1 MGSLNLPIMSLN
13 AAIQAV
19 VPPPKYA
26 VTDLVDCEMGR
37 RTRLEHVFLIERGE
51 QTEIGQVTGSEAV
64 EALIRN
70 TEDAYGF
77 PPYPILARHI
87 CIDGMGLA
95 GLRRRERAILESALG
110 DRDLTRIVAADYGWA
125 DIIVQRLG
133 LDEALQP
140 ALEALAP
147 VERSL
152 TPVQLSPLTEGPGDA
167 SSRPETEPE
176 PVASGR
182 P

>member
-1 MGSLNLPIMSLN
+1 LN

-37 RTRLEHVFLIERGE
+37 RTRLEHVFLIERGS

-77 PPYPILARHI
+77 PPYPSLARHI
-87 CIDGMGLA
+87 CIDGMGHA

-133 LDEALQP
+133 LDQAVQP
-140 ALEALAP
+140 ALEQLVP
-147 VERSL
+147 VELPPLPEGSTAAGATA
-152 TPVQLSPLTEGPGDA
+152 TPES
-167 SSRPETEPE
+167 EPE